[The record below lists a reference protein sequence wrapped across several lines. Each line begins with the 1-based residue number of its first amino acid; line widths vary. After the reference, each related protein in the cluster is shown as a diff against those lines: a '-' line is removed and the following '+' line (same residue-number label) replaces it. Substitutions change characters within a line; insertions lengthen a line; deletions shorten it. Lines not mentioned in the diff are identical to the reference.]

1 MSRFFLGNLVYS
13 ISSKDEL
20 FNTGDCAMLM
30 GRISTM
36 KRLLQTAILILV
48 FLLFFA
54 DNGASAEKDER
65 NQGIRAAGRPKIG
78 LVLSGGGARGAAHIG
93 VLEVLEEMHVPIDCI
108 VGTSMGAIVGGLYA
122 SGMSPAEIEDT
133 LTTIDWQSAFNDN
146 IPREDRSFRRK
157 RDDDQYL
164 IKHKAGLCDDG
175 KNVGRND
182 CRTAGAV
189 VP

>member
-93 VLEVLEEMHVPIDCI
+93 VLEVLEEMHVPIDFI
-108 VGTSMGAIVGGLYA
+108 VGTSMGSIVGGLYA
-122 SGMSPAEIEDT
+122 SGMSPSEINEA
-133 LTTIDWQSAFNDN
+133 LA
-146 IPREDRSFRRK
+146 
-157 RDDDQYL
+157 L
-164 IKHKAGLCDDG
+164 
-175 KNVGRND
+175 
-182 CRTAGAV
+182 
-189 VP
+189 